1 MARNPLS
8 ARISP
13 NIRLEEI
20 NIRLSDFGPPTVE
33 MTGRVSTGN
42 RRADMASTVSIK
54 TGFLGPAGQAF
65 LEELRE
71 TFSAKAPAVGMPATT
86 KE

>member
-8 ARISP
+8 ARITP

-20 NIRLSDFGPPTVE
+20 QIRLSDFGPPVVE
-33 MTGRVSTGN
+33 MTGRVATGN
-42 RRADMASTVSIK
+42 RRADMASTVTIK
-54 TGFLGPAGQAF
+54 TGFIGPAGQAF
-65 LEELRE
+65 LEELRD
-71 TFSAKAPAVGMPATT
+71 TFSTKAPAVGMPATA